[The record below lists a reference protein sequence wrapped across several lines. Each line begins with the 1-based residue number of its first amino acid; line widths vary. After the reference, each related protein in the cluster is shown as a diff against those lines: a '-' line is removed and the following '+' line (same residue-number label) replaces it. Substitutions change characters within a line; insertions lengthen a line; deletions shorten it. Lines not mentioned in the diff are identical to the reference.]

1 MNVQLSGH
9 HIEIT
14 PAIRAYLISKLSRV
28 KNHFEQAI
36 EVHATFSLDNSLK
49 KAALRLHSK
58 GHDFQAE
65 DIDYD
70 LYKAID
76 SVVDKLDKQVIK
88 YKTKN
93 QEHYSSIKR
102 DTLEL

>member
-14 PAIRAYLISKLSRV
+14 PAIRAYLTDKLSRV
-28 KNHFEQAI
+28 KRHFEQAI
-36 EVHATFSLDNSLK
+36 EVHATFSLDSNLK
-49 KAALRLHSK
+49 KASLRLHSK

-65 DIDYD
+65 DVEHD

-76 SVVDKLDKQVIK
+76 LVVDKLDKQVTK
-88 YKTKN
+88 HKTKN
-93 QEHYSSIKR
+93 QEHHSSVKR
-102 DTLEL
+102 DIVE